1 MGSDPGHWPSVVGKN
16 SSRAICEAN
25 MDTNAWLGKIAA
37 EKVSWTDQFFQ
48 CSQKKSQTSIF
59 FKLRH
64 TTINWSDE
72 ITFKSSSLTNA
83 LSPSLPSLALSL
95 ALSPFLNLEQRKY
108 QFQVKCAIDLPV
120 QNVELFFVTCKKDWI
135 YFASFET
142 QTKSRCLKPHFS
154 VRSNMLKSFHENKI

>member
-1 MGSDPGHWPSVVGKN
+1 MFNFHGFRSRPLAIGGRKKSKPRHLWGKHGHKCAV
-16 SSRAICEAN
+16 R
-25 MDTNAWLGKIAA
+25 
-37 EKVSWTDQFFQ
+37 EKLQPKKLVELISFFQ
-48 CSQKKSQTSIF
+48 CSQKSEKSQTSIF

-72 ITFKSSSLTNA
+72 ITFKSSSLTIA

-120 QNVELFFVTCKKDWI
+120 QNVELFFVPSKKRLNLFCLVWN
-135 YFASFET
+135 SNQEQMLET
-142 QTKSRCLKPHFS
+142 
-154 VRSNMLKSFHENKI
+154 